1 MTDIV
6 LAEIRRE
13 SVAKMGCPMLTLL
26 ETRDGTWWRVE
37 TRRGRKMDVPTG
49 QKKPTYVTQA
59 YRGIATGS
67 VIAWEYP
74 TVRRD
79 TSRIDSARN
88 AHDGL
93 VGRIQATG
101 RCG

>member
-1 MTDIV
+1 MTDEAC
-6 LAEIRRE
+6 AEIRHE
-13 SVAKMGCPMLTLL
+13 SVGRQGYPRVTLL
-26 ETRDGTWWRVE
+26 QSRSGEWWRIE